1 MEKQMTIGL
10 IVGNRGF
17 FPGSLVEEG
26 RKRILTVLE
35 KNGVTVV
42 TLSPEQTKYG
52 AVENLEDA
60 EKCAKLFKDNA
71 DEIDGIIVTLPNFGD
86 ERSAAAA
93 LRFSGLNVPVLVH
106 GFPDELEKL
115 DVKNRRDSFCGKIS
129 LCNNLVQYGIKF
141 SDTTLHV
148 EDPESA
154 EFKKDLERF
163 LAVCKIVKGLKNLRI
178 GAIGA
183 RPAAF
188 NTVRFSEKI
197 LEQYGISVE
206 TIDLSEIIARAKS
219 FDSKANEVVQ
229 ELQRLKDTFKPKR
242 VPSEALD
249 KMARLAAT
257 MREWIEQNKIK
268 ALAFQCWTAL
278 EEIYGIVPC
287 AVMSM
292 FSQSLIP
299 SACEM
304 DIMGAL
310 SMYILQLASG
320 TPSALMD
327 WNNNFGND
335 PEKAI
340 MFHCSNLPICF
351 FEKCEMSYQQ
361 IIAGTVGKEN
371 TYGTCVGKIAK
382 GPATFLRLSSF
393 DTQGTIA
400 GVVAEGEFTNDNL
413 KTFGG
418 YGVAHI
424 PNLRQLL
431 SIITQYG
438 FEHHVAVNK
447 SLVMEA
453 VKEALEKYMGWE
465 ILTTVCC
472 DCH

>member
-1 MEKQMTIGL
+1 MKKQMTIGL
-10 IVGNRGF
+10 IVGNRDF

-26 RKRILTVLE
+26 RKRILAVLE
-35 KNGVTVV
+35 QNELKVV
-42 TLSPEQTKYG
+42 TLSPQRTKYG
-52 AVENLEDA
+52 AVENFEDA
-60 EKCAKLFKDNA
+60 EKCARLFKDHA

-86 ERSAAAA
+86 ERSAAAIR
-93 LRFSGLNVPVLVH
+93 LSGLNVPVLIH
-106 GFPDELEKL
+106 AFPDELTKL
-115 DVKNRRDSFCGKIS
+115 GVENKRDSFCVKIS
-129 LCNNLVQYGIKF
+129 LCNNLVQCGIKF
-141 SDTTLHV
+141 TDTILHV
-148 EDPESA
+148 EDPESN
-154 EFKKDLERF
+154 EFKEDSEYF
-163 LAVCKIVKGLKNLRI
+163 LAVCRIVKGLKNLRI

-206 TIDLSEIIARAKS
+206 TIDLSEIIARANNLNP
-219 FDSKANEVVQ
+219 KASEVDQ
-229 ELQRLKDTFKPKR
+229 ELYKLKDMFKPTGI
-242 VPSEALD
+242 PSEALE
-249 KMARLAAT
+249 KTARLAAG
-257 MREWIEQNKIK
+257 MREWVQQNKIK

-278 EEIYGIVPC
+278 ETIYGVVPC

-310 SMYILQLASG
+310 SMYILQLASNS
-320 TPSALMD
+320 PSALMD

-361 IIAGTVGKEN
+361 IIAGAAGKEN

-382 GPATFLRLSSF
+382 GPATLLRLSSF
-393 DTQGTIA
+393 DTNGTIA
-400 GVVAEGEFTNDNL
+400 GIIAEGEFTDDYV

-418 YGVAHI
+418 YGVVRI

-431 SIITQYG
+431 RIITQYG

-447 SLVMEA
+447 SLVMKA
-453 VKEALEKYMGWE
+453 VREALEKYMDWE
-465 ILTTVCC
+465 IFNTGCLNCN
-472 DCH
+472 

>member
-1 MEKQMTIGL
+1 MNKQMNIGL
-10 IVGNRGF
+10 VVGNRGF

-26 RKRILTVLE
+26 RRRMISVLE
-35 KNGVTVV
+35 GMGIKVIA
-42 TLSPEQTKYG
+42 LSTQDTKYG
-52 AVENLEDA
+52 AVESLQDA
-60 EKCAKLFKDNA
+60 EKCAELFKDHA

-86 ERSAAAA
+86 ERSAATA
-93 LRFSGLNVPVLVH
+93 LRLSGLNVPVLVH
-106 GFPDELEKL
+106 AFADDLTKL
-115 DVKNRRDSFCGKIS
+115 GVESRRDSFCGKIS
-129 LCNNLVQYGIKF
+129 LCNNLVQYGINF

-148 EDPESA
+148 EDPESN
-154 EFKKDLERF
+154 EFKQDLERF
-163 LAVCKIVKGLKNLRI
+163 LAVCRIVKGLKNLKI

-206 TIDLSEIIARAKS
+206 TIDLSEIIALANA
-219 FDSKANEVVQ
+219 FDSKSKEVTR
-229 ELQRLKDTFKPKR
+229 ELEKLTNTFKPKGI
-242 VPSEALD
+242 PAQALE
-249 KMARLAAT
+249 KMARLAAA
-257 MREWIEQNKIK
+257 MRMWVENNKIK

-278 EEIYGIVPC
+278 EAIYGIVPC

-292 FSQSLIP
+292 FSESLIP

-304 DIMGAL
+304 DVMGAL
-310 SMYILQLASG
+310 SMYVLQLASG

-327 WNNNFGND
+327 WNNNYGND

-340 MFHCSNLPICF
+340 MFHCSNFPICF
-351 FEKCEMSYQQ
+351 FDKCKMSYQQ

-371 TYGTCVGKIAK
+371 TYGTCVGKVAK

-393 DTQGTIA
+393 DTQGTIV
-400 GVVAEGEFTNDNL
+400 GVIAEGEFTDDDP

-424 PNLRQLL
+424 PDLRQLL
-431 SIITQYG
+431 RIITQYG

-447 SLVMEA
+447 NLVKEA

-465 ILTTVCC
+465 IFSAGHC

>member
-1 MEKQMTIGL
+1 MKKQITIGL

-26 RKRILTVLE
+26 RKRILTVLK
-35 KNGVTVV
+35 KNGVEVV
-42 TLSPEQTKYG
+42 TLSPQETKYG

-60 EKCAKLFKDNA
+60 EKCAKLFKDHA

-86 ERSAAAA
+86 ERSAATAIR
-93 LRFSGLNVPVLVH
+93 LSGLNVPVLVH
-106 GFPDELEKL
+106 GFADELTKL
-115 DVKNRRDSFCGKIS
+115 GIESRRDSFCGKIS
-129 LCNNLVQYGIKF
+129 LCNNLVQYGIRF

-148 EDPESA
+148 EDPESD
-154 EFKKDLERF
+154 EFKKDLEHF
-163 LAVCKIVKGLKNLRI
+163 LVVCRIVKGLKNLRV

-206 TIDLSEIIARAKS
+206 TIDLSEIIARANS
-219 FDSKANEVVQ
+219 FDSKASEVSQ
-229 ELQRLKDTFKPKR
+229 ELQRLKDTFKPSGI
-242 VPSEALD
+242 PAQALE

-257 MREWIEQNKIK
+257 MREWVEQNKIK
-268 ALAFQCWTAL
+268 TLAFQCWTAL
-278 EEIYGIVPC
+278 ESIYGIVPC

-310 SMYILQLASG
+310 SMYILQLASN

-340 MFHCSNLPICF
+340 MFHCSNLPVCF

-393 DTQGTIA
+393 DTEGTIA
-400 GVVAEGEFTNDNL
+400 GIIAEGEFTDDNI

-447 SLVMEA
+447 SLVMKA
-453 VKEALEKYMGWE
+453 VKEALEKYIGWE
-465 ILTTVCC
+465 IFTVSNC

>member
-1 MEKQMTIGL
+1 MKEQTIGL
-10 IVGNRGF
+10 VVGNRGF

-26 RKRILTVLE
+26 RKRILNVLE
-35 KNGVTVV
+35 KNGVRVV
-42 TLSPEQTKYG
+42 TLSPEQTRYG

-60 EKCAKLFKDNA
+60 EKCARLFKDHA

-86 ERSAAAA
+86 ERSAAMA
-93 LRFSGLNVPVLVH
+93 LRLSGLNVPVLIH
-106 GFPDELEKL
+106 GFPDELSKL
-115 DVKNRRDSFCGKIS
+115 DIKNRRDSFCGKIS
-129 LCNNLVQYGIKF
+129 LCNNLVQYGISF

-148 EDPESA
+148 EEPESD
-154 EFKKDLERF
+154 EFKYDLEHF
-163 LAVCKIVKGLKNLRI
+163 LAVCRIVKGLKNLRI

-206 TIDLSEIIARAKS
+206 TIDLSEIIARANS
-219 FDSKANEVVQ
+219 FDSNSKEVVQ
-229 ELQRLKDTFKPKR
+229 QLEKIKDTFKPR
-242 VPSEALD
+242 EIPSQALD

-257 MREWIEQNKIK
+257 MNEWVEGNKIK

-320 TPSALMD
+320 SPSALMD

-340 MFHCSNLPICF
+340 MFHCSNFPICF

-371 TYGTCVGKIAK
+371 TYGTCTGKIAK

-393 DTQGTIA
+393 DTEGTIR
-400 GVVAEGEFTNDNL
+400 GIIAEGEFTEDDV

-418 YGVAHI
+418 YGVARI

-431 SIITQYG
+431 RIITQYG
-438 FEHHVAVNK
+438 FEHHVAVNR
-447 SLVMEA
+447 SLVKEA
-453 VKEALEKYMGWE
+453 IIEALEKYIGWD
-465 ILTTVCC
+465 IFTADCC